1 MKECIED
8 FNIDVVINCAAYT
21 NVNDAEI
28 NRKQAILINAESV
41 NNISSI
47 CEKKNIQLIHIS
59 SDYVFDGKKNG
70 LYFEHNMPNPINYY
84 GFSKL
89 SGENSMKKYKLKN
102 SIILRTSWL
111 YSDVED
117 CFLGKILNKIYKN
130 ESFFVVNDQFGSPTN
145 AFDLANV
152 ILKIIPRL
160 NNRKVETYHYS
171 NVGFCSRYDFALK
184 VKEIIGAETE
194 IKPIQTNSNNARRPN
209 FSALSIMIKILNEFN
224 IKEINWSISLENL
237 IKEKILK

>member
-59 SDYVFDGKKNG
+59 TDYVFDGKKKC

-130 ESFFVVNDQFGSPTN
+130 ES
-145 AFDLANV
+145 L
-152 ILKIIPRL
+152 L
-160 NNRKVETYHYS
+160 
-171 NVGFCSRYDFALK
+171 
-184 VKEIIGAETE
+184 
-194 IKPIQTNSNNARRPN
+194 
-209 FSALSIMIKILNEFN
+209 
-224 IKEINWSISLENL
+224 
-237 IKEKILK
+237 